1 LIPRTTWWEKGTPA
15 GYTMHRCLKK
25 TPKNKKKKPKN
36 KKTKKQKTKS
46 IKQKKTGLRV
56 NI

>member
-1 LIPRTTWWEKGTPA
+1 MVGEGNSCRLYNAQMP
-15 GYTMHRCLKK
+15 KK
-25 TPKNKKKKPKN
+25 NTKKQKKKPKN